1 MYAPSIA
8 SLCLGNC
15 YWVIDLHAFG
25 IEKMISEKRKR
36 DDIYGEEL
44 NTVTFVF
51 LQVHRTAPT
60 ISILGVSIY
69 KGVA

>member
-1 MYAPSIA
+1 
-8 SLCLGNC
+8 
-15 YWVIDLHAFG
+15 
-25 IEKMISEKRKR
+25 MISEKRER

-51 LQVHRTAPT
+51 LQVLRTAPT

>member
-44 NTVTFVF
+44 NTVF
-51 LQVHRTAPT
+51 LQVLRTAPT

>member
-36 DDIYGEEL
+36 DDGEEL

-51 LQVHRTAPT
+51 LQVLRTAPT